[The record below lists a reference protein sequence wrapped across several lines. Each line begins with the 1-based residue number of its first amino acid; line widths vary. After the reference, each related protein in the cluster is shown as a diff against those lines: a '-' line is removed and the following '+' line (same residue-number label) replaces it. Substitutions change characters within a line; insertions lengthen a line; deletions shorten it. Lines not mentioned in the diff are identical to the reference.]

1 MLSEVFTTE
10 VLLFKS
16 KARNT
21 STRSPSK
28 CNIKIQIFNQLKG
41 VLFSDDFKNL
51 NNTPKCTKK
60 AKLHLQNVS
69 IKYHFQNPH
78 DGCQLSG
85 KQIFFI
91 ELLTKKLFQ
100 L

>member
-1 MLSEVFTTE
+1 MEKFNQINA
-10 VLLFKS
+10 VLL
-16 KARNT
+16 
-21 STRSPSK
+21 
-28 CNIKIQIFNQLKG
+28 Q
-41 VLFSDDFKNL
+41 DDFKNL
-51 NNTPKCTKK
+51 NNTPIYTKK
-60 AKLHLQNVS
+60 AKLHLRNVS